1 MLAPLIVV
9 GCGGSGM
16 LSTRFI
22 RDEVRARLKARGIDK
37 IPQAWQFIGLD
48 TVPAQTDLHLASP
61 LPGPDFLSLT
71 SGIEYLHD
79 LEDIIKSKYSLAN
92 PTSPYSELIG
102 WRPDP
107 KDLPGNVELGAGQVR
122 AVGRVLGTFSL
133 NQPKIKSRFSQAL
146 TAVQSGGA
154 ELATVSERLGHG
166 APVGAANIPPIV
178 VVIGSSAGGTGA
190 GVMLDVVDVLKRTD
204 GLSVDP
210 IIVVYGPDIFKEQ
223 TSAMSANS
231 LLFMSEMMNAFYSTH
246 GGKTGIFPNS
256 VNKLVSRGPG
266 GIMMIGRKNLSGQ
279 DLEDS
284 KLVYRA
290 VGLAIAGWATTPRV
304 RMEVQD
310 HVLATWSVWAKNGG
324 MGFANS
330 ELKGAASSF
339 GSASVSIGRTRFKS
353 YARAYLMRDLYEHHS
368 IGFFKLAESLLGMGK
383 GKGAD
388 EKIKLDLVNHF
399 KPDYIR
405 ELGLNQSFDKD
416 YAIKSGPDAQV
427 SDALLSR
434 QKLNDFA
441 IGLKTKLIA
450 ALPEGNNK
458 GPDWRRLLDEQERRL
473 LDDEARNHISEYSTR
488 QVAWCQQ
495 MAEQV
500 IVVTNDYLAKATLPV
515 MGHMTPQVISHIQ
528 ATAADFK
535 NAAAKAKSTATE
547 LREGRNKA
555 LNSLGTSN
563 ITKQSPGIDEAVT
576 KASQAFSQDLKYEIS
591 LKIALTLE
599 QLAMNLFNPLRS
611 ALTLAQ
617 DNVSKMTVK
626 QGKQDAVVSSWP
638 YDDVVP
644 KAFTPSAVEFL
655 LEDHAEWPGIL
666 RNLLS
671 NVEGRVAGE
680 SYMDAVRRN
689 VSVGPKVINGEVG
702 ENALPPMLWLR
713 EGNKIEFSSTMP
725 MAMKVELAQA
735 DLEDRVDAWL
745 MKEGEISRH
754 ISEGLETY
762 LRDEAN
768 TVRFSRFKEK
778 FTLALNRAKPLV
790 EIDTVYM
797 QIVYPGY
804 HLKPKPVMEPLPFP
818 DGHPARAISEE
829 LIRTQLEIPA
839 STSINDYFGGGN
851 AEGVVITSFLNEP
864 MFPGIFKSFTAPIA
878 NYGKAA
884 ATSHDITDFRKW
896 LEFKRTRT
904 LDEVIPL
911 PESVTRAL
919 IRGFAVARVLG
930 MVTLDE
936 GRGSVIR
943 TEKDSE
949 DLAFP
954 TPAYAPLG
962 PSSTQTSILLS
973 FPLVFIDLPTMREKA
988 FAAYA
993 ALFSYGVPK
1002 SDQLAPS
1009 QFRVANELKE
1019 FLDTGKTAKDPLDK
1033 QRRAKVVAGE
1043 NTFESRKSEILS
1055 ILDNNIS
1062 HFANLLK
1069 ESFTGEEIVNKQGMV
1084 EPESVFTREIA
1095 DELKAQYEIV
1105 RDKISSYTIGS
1116 SNDDDTFEA

>member
-48 TVPAQTDLHLASP
+48 TVKAQTDLHLASP
-61 LPGPDFLSLT
+61 LPAQDFLSLT
-71 SGIEYLHD
+71 SGIKYLHE
-79 LEDIIKSKYSLAN
+79 LEDVIKARHSLGT
-92 PTSPYSELIG
+92 PSSPYRELIG

-133 NQPKIKSRFSQAL
+133 NQSQIKSRFSQAL
-146 TAVQSGGA
+146 TAVQAGGA
-154 ELATVSERLGHG
+154 ELATVSEQLGYS
-166 APVGAANIPPIV
+166 APVGGANLPPIV

-204 GLSVDP
+204 GLAVDP

-223 TSAMSANS
+223 TPAMAANS

-246 GGKTGIFPNS
+246 GGKTGIFPNA

-290 VGLAIAGWATTPRV
+290 VGLAIAGWTTTPRV

-310 HVLATWSVWAKNGG
+310 HVLATWRVWAKNGG
-324 MGFANS
+324 VGFADS

-383 GKGAD
+383 SRGAD

-416 YAIKSGPDAQV
+416 FAIKSGPDAQV

-441 IGLKTKLIA
+441 IGLKSKLIA

-473 LDDEARNHISEYSTR
+473 LDDEARNHISDYSTR
-488 QVAWCQQ
+488 QAEWCQQ

-500 IVVTNDYLAKATLPV
+500 IVVTNDYLARATLPV
-515 MGHMTPQVISHIQ
+515 MGQMVPQVISHIQ
-528 ATAADFK
+528 SIAADFK
-535 NAAAKAKSTATE
+535 NAAVKAKSTATE

-611 ALTLAQ
+611 SLTLAESH
-617 DNVSKMTVK
+617 VSEMTVK
-626 QGKQDAVVSSWP
+626 QLDEDPVVSSWP
-638 YDDVVP
+638 YADVVP

-655 LEDHAEWPGIL
+655 LEDHIEWPGIL

-689 VSVGPKVINGEVG
+689 ISVGQKVINGEVG
-702 ENALPPMLWLR
+702 EDALPPMLWLR
-713 EGNKIEFSSTMP
+713 EGNKVEFSSTMP
-725 MAMKVELAQA
+725 MTLKVELAQA

-754 ISEGLETY
+754 LSEGLKTY
-762 LRDEAN
+762 LQDESS
-768 TVRFSRFKEK
+768 TERFSRFKEK

-790 EIDTVYM
+790 EIDTIYM

-804 HLKPKPVMEPLPFP
+804 QLKPKPVMEPLPFP
-818 DGHPARAISEE
+818 DGHPARAISED

-839 STSINDYFGGGN
+839 HVSINEYFGDRN
-851 AEGVVITSFLNEP
+851 VEGVVVTSFLHEP

-878 NYGKAA
+878 THGQAA
-884 ATSHDITDFRKW
+884 REKIGDFRKW

-919 IRGFAVARVLG
+919 IRGYAVARVLG
-930 MVTLDE
+930 MITLDE
-936 GRGSVIR
+936 GHGSVIR

-962 PSSTQTSILLS
+962 PSATETSILLS
-973 FPLVFIDLPTMREKA
+973 FPLVFIDLPTKRDKA
-988 FAAYA
+988 FAAYG
-993 ALFSYGVPK
+993 ALFSYGVPL

-1009 QFRVANELKE
+1009 QFRVANELKD
-1019 FLDTGKTAKDPLDK
+1019 FLDNGKTTKEPLDK
-1033 QRRAKVVAGE
+1033 QRRAETIKGE
-1043 NTFESRKSEILS
+1043 NTFETRKSEVLA
-1055 ILDNNIS
+1055 ILDDNITY
-1062 HFANLLK
+1062 FGDLLK
-1069 ESFTGEEIVNKQGMV
+1069 GSFTGEEIVNAQGLV
-1084 EPESVFTREIA
+1084 EPESVYVREIA
-1095 DELKAQYEIV
+1095 DELKAQFEIV
-1105 RDKISSYTIGS
+1105 RDKVASYTIGS
-1116 SNDDDTFEA
+1116 SSTDGRRRA